1 MHNVSK
7 IVPFEELAKI
17 AAAAKGKQKIV
28 LAHGCFDLLHI
39 GHIRYLRQAKAMGDL
54 LFVTISPDRYVD
66 KGPHRPA
73 FNESLRAEA
82 IASLDCV
89 DHVAINLWPTA
100 EETLRSIRPDV
111 YCKGSDFKDA
121 KSDATGKLQQEE
133 QVARE
138 VGAEMAFSQDVV
150 FSSSNLINRF
160 LSTFPEEVQQYLN
173 VFRLR
178 YTEADIVK
186 VLDDMK
192 RLKVLVLG
200 DTILDDYH
208 YCNVIGSS
216 SKEPVLALKH
226 ANSDLFAGGVLA
238 VANHLASYVADVR
251 LFTVVGELGD
261 REGFIRESLAK
272 EVRPHLTL
280 HKGAPTIEKR
290 RYVEGYTLNKLI
302 EIYHMDDSGLP
313 ADDDAAFVA
322 AVAAEVADYDLVIAA
337 DFGHGTISPAMRR
350 MLEEKARFLAVN
362 TQANAGNRGF
372 HTIGRYRR
380 ADYVSLAEPEMRL
393 ENRDLSGPLVPIMQQ
408 AAARLGTSALA
419 VTRGK
424 KGCTII
430 TPGEGLVEVP
440 AFAQKV
446 VDRIGSGDAFF
457 AISSL
462 ATALGVPSE
471 VVALLGNVVGGLAVG
486 VIGNKKAIDRQST
499 QKYLTALLK

>member
-1 MHNVSK
+1 MHNMSK
-7 IVPFEELAKI
+7 IVPFEELAKK

-39 GHIRYLRQAKAMGDL
+39 GHIRYLRQARAMGDL
-54 LFVTISPDRYVD
+54 LFVTISPDRFVD

-73 FNESLRAEA
+73 FNENLRAEA

-89 DHVAINLWPTA
+89 DGVAINLWPTA
-100 EETLRSIRPDV
+100 EETLRAIRPDV

-121 KSDATGKLQQEE
+121 KSDATGKLQAEE
-133 QVARE
+133 NVARE
-138 VGAEMAFSQDVV
+138 IGAEMAFSKDVV
-150 FSSSNLINRF
+150 FSSTNLINRF

-178 YTEADIVK
+178 YSEADIVK
-186 VLDDMK
+186 VLDGMRD
-192 RLKVLVLG
+192 LKVLVLG

-226 ANSDLFAGGVLA
+226 DASDLFAGGVLA
-238 VANHLASYVADVR
+238 VANHLSSYAAEVR
-251 LFTVVGELGD
+251 LFTVIGELGG
-261 REGFIRESLAK
+261 REQFIRESLAPQ
-272 EVRPHLTL
+272 VRPHLAL

-290 RYVEGYTLNKLI
+290 RYIEGYTLNKLI

-313 ADDDAAFVA
+313 PDDDAAFVA
-322 AVAAEVADYDLVIAA
+322 AVEAEVDGYDLVIAA

-350 MLEEKARFLAVN
+350 MLEKKAKFLAVN

-372 HTIGRYRR
+372 HTIGRYER

-393 ENRDLSGPLVPIMQQ
+393 EDRDLSGPLVPIMEK
-408 AAARLGTSALA
+408 AAKRLGTKALA

-424 KGCTII
+424 KGCTIH
-430 TPGEGLVEVP
+430 TPDEGLVEVP

-457 AISSL
+457 AISSM
-462 ATALGVPSE
+462 AAALGVPSE
-471 VVALLGNVVGGLAVG
+471 VIALLGNVVGGLAVG
-486 VIGNKKAIDRQST
+486 VIGNKKAIDRMST
-499 QKYLTALLK
+499 QKYLTSLLK